1 MAQAFLDAVKVLT
14 ADPGVRAIVPK
25 GTGRA
30 FMAGGDLATLHA
42 NPAQGARDLLTP
54 MIEAL
59 QILQRMDAPVIAQ
72 VHGAVAGGGLSLM
85 LMCDFV
91 LAAEGTKFNL
101 AYTNLGTSA
110 DLGGSW
116 APARL
121 VGLRHALEIA
131 LLGDSFSADDLREGL
146 QAFLDKRT
154 PQFHDR

>member
-1 MAQAFLDAVKVLT
+1 MSGSPQNRRILLLHSDPLEIERLT
-14 ADPGVRAIVPK
+14 AGLNRSGFTVVAADAGRLAMHELVHDPPC
-25 GTGRA
+25 
-30 FMAGGDLATLHA
+30 L
-42 NPAQGARDLLTP
+42 
-54 MIEAL
+54 
-59 QILQRMDAPVIAQ
+59 
-72 VHGAVAGGGLSLM
+72 
-85 LMCDFV
+85 V

-116 APARL
+116 ALARL

-154 PQFHDR
+154 PQFHGR